1 MQYCISGKNH
11 YSDTVRL
18 AVIADMVDRL
28 DAGQITPG
36 IASYSELYDTVVTAM
51 EWDRLEN
58 ELKSSIFQNPQ
69 QFIETDPEV
78 ACQLYNAC
86 AASSMALS
94 SSPPPFSLARL
105 ASKTSKFIYQMR

>member
-1 MQYCISGKNH
+1 MH
-11 YSDTVRL
+11 YSDNVRL
-18 AVIADMVDRL
+18 VVIAEMVDKL

-36 IASYSELYDTVVTAM
+36 VASYSELYDTVVVAM

-78 ACQLYNAC
+78 ACQLYSTCVGN
-86 AASSMALS
+86 SVALDIS
-94 SSPPPFSLARL
+94 SLAHL
-105 ASKTSKFIYQMR
+105 ASKTYKLMGQIREF